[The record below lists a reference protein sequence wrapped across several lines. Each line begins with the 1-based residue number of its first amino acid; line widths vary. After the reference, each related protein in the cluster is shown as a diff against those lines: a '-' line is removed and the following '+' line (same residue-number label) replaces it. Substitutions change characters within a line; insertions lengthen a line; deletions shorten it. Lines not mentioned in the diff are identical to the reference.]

1 MALSIRYYLVAT
13 SNNIVSLT
21 LTLLSVLLDIRLIFG
36 PAIDVVLLA
45 TCQPLIFWQYRK
57 CDVTSLALGLTTHST
72 SGNGQLV
79 FLT

>member
-36 PAIDVVLLA
+36 PAIDCSLTCYLSA
-45 TCQPLIFWQYRK
+45 THI
-57 CDVTSLALGLTTHST
+57 LTIP
-72 SGNGQLV
+72 
-79 FLT
+79 